1 MQKNIKNKVITE
13 TKNACI
19 LLAGAVLLA
28 LAMYM
33 FMLPSKFIPG
43 GVSGIT
49 IIIEALTGFSASY
62 TLLILNAPL
71 VVLAFIF
78 LKKEFAIKTTIGIA
92 LVSGILQIFKAV
104 DLYRYFNE
112 NEVWLS
118 ALAGGVIGGVGI
130 GLLVKGGGSSGGT
143 EVVSLLIQKKYISSS
158 LSFIILMI
166 NSGVVLL
173 GGVLYMTV
181 GNMPLDLG
189 ITTIL
194 CSFIQIFLGSKCIE
208 LILNGL
214 KTAVKFEIITTKG
227 EELKQAIQNKMGRGV
242 TIISC
247 EGGYTGE
254 QKDLL
259 VCVVT
264 RVEISAFKRLL
275 QEIDSNAFV
284 YAINTREVIGKGFIK
299 RQ

>member
-1 MQKNIKNKVITE
+1 M
-13 TKNACI
+13 
-19 LLAGAVLLA
+19 
-28 LAMYM
+28 
-33 FMLPSKFIPG
+33 
-43 GVSGIT
+43 
-49 IIIEALTGFSASY
+49 
-62 TLLILNAPL
+62 
-71 VVLAFIF
+71 
-78 LKKEFAIKTTIGIA
+78 
-92 LVSGILQIFKAV
+92 QIFKAV

>member
-1 MQKNIKNKVITE
+1 MQKETKTRLIFE
-13 TKNACI
+13 TKNGLIMLLGAT
-19 LLAGAVLLA
+19 LLAT
-28 LAMYM
+28 AMYM

-43 GVSGIT
+43 GVSGLT
-49 IIIEALTGFSASY
+49 IIIETLSGFPASY

-71 VVLAFIF
+71 VILAFIF
-78 LKKEFAIKTTIGIA
+78 LKKEFAIKTTICIA
-92 LVSGILQIFKAV
+92 LVSGILQIFKV
-104 DLYRYFNE
+104 CQVYQYFNA
-112 NEVWLS
+112 NEIWLS
-118 ALAGGVIGGVGI
+118 ALAGGVIGGIGI
-130 GLLVKGGGSSGGT
+130 GLMVKGGGSSGGT

-158 LSFIILMI
+158 LSFIVLVI
-166 NSGVVLL
+166 NTFVVTL
-173 GGVLYMTV
+173 GGILYMTV
-181 GNMPLDLG
+181 GKMPIDLG
-189 ITTIL
+189 ITTII

-227 EELKQAIQNKMGRGV
+227 EELKQAINSKLGRGV
-242 TIISC
+242 TIIDC

-254 QKDLL
+254 SRDLL

-275 QEIDSNAFV
+275 MEIDKDAFV